1 MAVDNSLMIR
11 GIITRES
18 MIAAYCAY
26 TNMPYVICN
35 PDTYDDEVYIFETK
49 ELLQDFAKKQAEDK
63 ILLRGVQFMNKDFLK
78 FYSSLFTMGVNML
91 VFVNA
96 TGEFRIALNK
106 LVREPDF
113 SKMKVK
119 PVVNPSLVLTGMYYI
134 QEARRPVS
142 KEEKDLKELNE
153 EFVNDLAK
161 SRLLVSVI
169 LKEGEETDIE
179 KLKNNQYQLPI
190 LKDKS
195 GNVMFP
201 VFTDGNEL
209 QRFTRGDKK
218 FKALAMPLAALEK
231 IIPPTCSGFI
241 LNPVGFNFP
250 LKKELIAAIVKEYS
264 QTPDASEAID
274 PAADHIIEDDDQGG
288 SR

>member
-11 GIITRES
+11 RIITRKS

-26 TNMPYVICN
+26 TNMPFVVCN
-35 PDTYDDEVYIFETK
+35 PETYDDEIYIFETK
-49 ELLQDFAKKQAEDK
+49 ELLQEFGKKQAEDK

-91 VFVNA
+91 VFENTA
-96 TGEFRIALNK
+96 GEFRIELNK

-119 PVVNPSLVLTGMYYI
+119 PLLNPSLVLTGMYYL

-161 SRLLVSVI
+161 ARLLVSVI
-169 LKEGEETDIE
+169 LKDGDGSDID

-195 GNVMFP
+195 GNTMFP

-209 QRFTRGDKK
+209 QRFTKGDKK
-218 FKALAMPLAALEK
+218 FKALVMPLASLVK
-231 IIPPTCSGFI
+231 IIPPACSGFI

-250 LKKELIAAIVKEYS
+250 LTKELVSTIVKEYS
-264 QTPDASEAID
+264 AAPDAGAAEAD
-274 PAADHIIEDDDQGG
+274 PAADHIIEDDDTGE
-288 SR
+288 